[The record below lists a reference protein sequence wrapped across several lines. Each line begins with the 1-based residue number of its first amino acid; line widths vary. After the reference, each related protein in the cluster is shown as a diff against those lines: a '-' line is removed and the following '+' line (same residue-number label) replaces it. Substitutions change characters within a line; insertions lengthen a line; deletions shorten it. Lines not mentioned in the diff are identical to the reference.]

1 MLENGSV
8 PIFNTHRREN
18 SDHIKKNNDINDPNH
33 IDRVYTENE
42 KKIQMMKKQLPK
54 LNQKQDRSARIPRG
68 QRLIQKKKPKQSQLN
83 KKRAKKYHNK
93 KNINS

>member
-42 KKIQMMKKQLPK
+42 KKNK